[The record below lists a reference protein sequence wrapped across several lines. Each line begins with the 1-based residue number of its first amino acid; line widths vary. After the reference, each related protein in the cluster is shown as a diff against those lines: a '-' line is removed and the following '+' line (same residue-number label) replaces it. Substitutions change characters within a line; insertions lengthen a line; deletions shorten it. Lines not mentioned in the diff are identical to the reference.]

1 MKTEMVRFKDS
12 GYPELLKEIQ
22 DPPKT
27 LYYRGNLLVLQGH
40 TLAVVGSRKC
50 TPYGL
55 RIARAIG
62 KRAALNHTVLV
73 SGLARGI
80 DSCAQKACLDAGGTV
95 ISVMGNG
102 LDCCYPKE
110 HSSLMA
116 EIARTG
122 LLLSEYPDGTEPRRY
137 MFPRR
142 NRIISGISKGVVVV
156 EAGFHSGALKTAE
169 FAAEQG
175 RSVFAVPGNI
185 GSEQSL
191 GTNKLIQDGAE
202 IVTVIGDPFSALG
215 ITSFDDR
222 NSASEQTFSAMERK
236 ILFLLRDRGEM
247 LPEDIVESTN
257 ISPETILQTITI
269 LELKGAVY
277 TSSGRVFLNLMQG

>member
-1 MKTEMVRFKDS
+1 MKTERVYLTDF

-22 DPPKT
+22 DPPKK
-27 LYYRGNLLVLQGH
+27 LYYRGNLSVLRGH

-80 DSCAQKACLDAGGTV
+80 DSCAQKACLEAGGTV
-95 ISVMGNG
+95 VSVMGNG
-102 LDCCYPKE
+102 LDRCYPKE
-110 HSSLMA
+110 HSSLMT
-116 EIARTG
+116 EIARKG
-122 LLLSEYPDGTEPRRY
+122 LLLSEYPDGTDPRRY

-169 FAAEQG
+169 YAVEQG

-185 GSEQSL
+185 GSEQSM

-215 ITSFDDR
+215 I
-222 NSASEQTFSAMERK
+222 ASINKSEPASDQEFSVMERK
-236 ILFLLRDRGEM
+236 ILCLLRDRGEM
-247 LPEDIVESTN
+247 LPEDIVEITN
-257 ISPETILQTITI
+257 ISPETILQTVTI

-277 TSSGRVFLNLMQG
+277 TNSGRVFLNSMQG